1 MDWLREPEHCITQAM
16 AVFEQVVAGHR
27 RQSADAGPLP
37 HLQTTNDQAGD
48 TARLLRRG
56 EVMND
61 VGMTEIESVTGCE
74 TIAGFGHGPRPDAR
88 RGLADQIAGLLCVDA
103 GRTETRRVGK

>member
-1 MDWLREPEHCITQAM
+1 M

-56 EVMND
+56 EVMTD
-61 VGMTEIESVTGCE
+61 VEMTEIESVTGCE
-74 TIAGFGHGPRPDAR
+74 TIAGFGPGQRHDAR
-88 RGLADQIAGLLCVDA
+88 RRLAAQPHSLPTVRARGREQVCPCV
-103 GRTETRRVGK
+103 

>member
-1 MDWLREPEHCITQAM
+1 MRISDWSSDVCSSDLHRTRKAHFGFDPSRECAIDLLREPEHCITQAM

-56 EVMND
+56 EVMNA
-61 VGMTEIESVTGCE
+61 VGMSEIE
-74 TIAGFGHGPRPDAR
+74 
-88 RGLADQIAGLLCVDA
+88 
-103 GRTETRRVGK
+103 